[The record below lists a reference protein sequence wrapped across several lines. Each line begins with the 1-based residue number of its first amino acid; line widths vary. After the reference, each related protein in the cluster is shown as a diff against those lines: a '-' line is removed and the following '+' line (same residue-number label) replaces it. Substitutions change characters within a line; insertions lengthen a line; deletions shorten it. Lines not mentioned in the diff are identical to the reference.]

1 MAQSEVNKVEAAH
14 PSIFVAGWRP
24 FIGWG
29 CGCAFIYSAI
39 LAPLF
44 KLQPAD
50 IAFVQTVLMG
60 MLGIAGMRSYEK
72 VKGVETGGISLPSR
86 QSKDNQHKEKPEEE
100 TTKPSEHKKP
110 PKRRSDERRVG
121 KERDSRCR
129 SLW

>member
-1 MAQSEVNKVEAAH
+1 MSEVNKVEAAH
-14 PSIFVAGWRP
+14 PSFCVAGCRP

-29 CGCAFIYSAI
+29 CGCAVIYSGS
-39 LAPLF
+39 LAPLL
-44 KLQPAD
+44 KRRPAD
-50 IAFVQTVLMG
+50 IAFIQAVLMG

-110 PKRRSDERRVG
+110 PKRWT
-121 KERDSRCR
+121 KI
-129 SLW
+129 

>member
-24 FIGWG
+24 LLGWG

-44 KLQPAD
+44 KLPPAD

-86 QSKDNQHKEKPEEE
+86 QSIDNHKKEKTDEE
-100 TTKPSEHKKP
+100 TPKTSKKKKT
-110 PKRRSDERRVG
+110 PKHR
-121 KERDSRCR
+121 KKN
-129 SLW
+129 